1 MRPCFLIGFMA
12 SGKTTLGRALG
23 ARPGYR
29 FLDLDEEV
37 EKEAGMKV
45 ADIFAMCGEEYF
57 RNIESRVLRRVVSE
71 AEKEKDSTLVIA
83 CGGGTP
89 CHHGNMEFMNSTG
102 TCVLLQASDDV
113 ILRRLRE
120 APAGKRPLVDSSC
133 DDDELLAFIAE
144 RRQSRRYYYE
154 KASCR
159 FDSSR
164 LESESEINCSVER
177 FIKELNI

>member
-1 MRPCFLIGFMA
+1 MA

-29 FLDLDEEV
+29 FIDLDEEV
-37 EKEAGMKV
+37 ENEVGMKV
-45 ADIFAMCGEEYF
+45 ADIFAMRGEKYF
-57 RNIESRVLRRVVSE
+57 RSIESRVLRRVAGE
-71 AEKEKDSTLVIA
+71 AEKEMDSTFVIA

-89 CHHGNMEFMNSTG
+89 CHDGNMEFMNSKG

-120 APAGKRPLVDSSC
+120 VPAGQRPLVDNSC
-133 DDDELLAFIAE
+133 SDDELLAFIAE
-144 RRQSRRYYYE
+144 RRKSRRYYYE

-177 FIKELNI
+177 FIKEQNI